1 MHTRKSTS
9 CALTHQ
15 LRLEFGQGAQLFLLL
30 VTSKAKRHHAKPA
43 VAKKRKKHTRF
54 KPSYPTVRHRPPPPL
69 ELERLKV
76 ALPQSPPASR
86 NVTDLS
92 TSSTQLM
99 WEKATCRQAARQSHE
114 KKGKKTPT
122 DRPTVRPHDGGPS
135 LVMSSLHLAATNMH
149 TSSAAP
155 RQCAPAQSGR
165 FALMLERPP
174 PKTWRTRSEET
185 TRRRRGRSTTRWSF
199 ETWRCPDV
207 GLDCSTRIFHRS
219 CCWTCV
225 GIWTFVFK

>member
-155 RQCAPAQSGR
+155 KTVCPRPVRQIRSHAREAT
-165 FALMLERPP
+165 AKDLENPFRRNDATP
-174 PKTWRTRSEET
+174 TRSFNDALVVRDLEMS
-185 TRRRRGRSTTRWSF
+185 G
-199 ETWRCPDV
+199 CGV
-207 GLDCSTRIFHRS
+207 GLFN
-219 CCWTCV
+219 
-225 GIWTFVFK
+225 